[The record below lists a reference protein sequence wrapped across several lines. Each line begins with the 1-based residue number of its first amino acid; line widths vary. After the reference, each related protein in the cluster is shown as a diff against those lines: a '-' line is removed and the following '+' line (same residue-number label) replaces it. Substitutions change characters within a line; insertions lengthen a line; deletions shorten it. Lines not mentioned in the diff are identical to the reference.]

1 MSKYILGYVTEE
13 AKVTRSDAE
22 KLTHICCAFGR
33 LRMDG
38 SILWNHPVH
47 DHLEEIRAWN
57 PEIRILL
64 SLVNNQGENN
74 AFTTVCAD
82 PQLRQVFAENCADLV
97 AKHGYDGVDL
107 DWEYPCVPSNF
118 QDSSPQDRD
127 NFTETLRA
135 IRKVF
140 DALPGRKPLLS
151 IAAGADVYYAA
162 SVDLPAVSEVLDFI
176 NLMTY
181 DLKCGFHALSGHHTQ
196 LYSSTGDYFRNSC
209 DQALRLFTA
218 NGVPKEKLLM
228 GCAFYSRKWE
238 NVPDRNHGFLQLTKC
253 GGGYGPS
260 WEELEKHYIN
270 QNGFTCYWDDEAKAP
285 FLFDGST
292 FISYDDPRSLRE
304 KCAYVNR
311 EGYAGIFYWEHRC
324 DTTGKLLDT
333 LYRGI
338 RGTEKL

>member
-1 MSKYILGYVTEE
+1 MGKYILGYVSEKATVSRE
-13 AKVTRSDAE
+13 DAR
-22 KLTHICCAFGR
+22 KLTHICAAFGK
-33 LRMDG
+33 LRADG
-38 SILWNHPVH
+38 SVLWDHPVH
-47 DHLEEIRAWN
+47 EHLAEIRAWN
-57 PEIRILL
+57 PGIRVLL
-64 SLVNNQGENN
+64 SLVNNEGENN
-74 AFTTVCAD
+74 AFTTVCGD
-82 PQLRQVFAENCADLV
+82 PQLRNTFAKSCAELV
-97 AKHGYDGVDL
+97 EKHGYDGVDL

-118 QDSSPQDRD
+118 QDTSPKDRE

-135 IRKVF
+135 IRKAF
-140 DALPGRKPLLS
+140 DALSGKRPLLS

-162 SVDLPAVSEVLDFI
+162 SVDLPAVAEVLDFI

-218 NGVPKEKLLM
+218 SGVPKEKLLM

-238 NVPDRNHGFLQLTKC
+238 NVPARNHGFLQLTKC
-253 GGGYGPS
+253 GGGYGPA
-260 WEELEKHYIN
+260 WGELEKNYLN
-270 QNGFTCYWDDEAKAP
+270 RNGYTCYWDDEAKAP

-292 FISYDDPRSLRE
+292 FISFDDPRSLRE

-311 EGYAGIFYWEHRC
+311 EGYAGIFYWEHHC
-324 DTTGKLLDT
+324 DPTGKLLDT

-338 RGTEKL
+338 HEA